1 VGGYVLAAGGFD
13 FAGGGRGGLHG
24 SMSQKSVLVTGAS
37 RGIGRGI
44 AVELAKSGHRVAINY
59 AGNAE
64 AAAEALALVKAAGGD
79 GFIVQGDV
87 AVAADRERLVAETV
101 KHFGRIDLLVNNAGV
116 APKVR
121 ADLLDAGEES
131 FDRLFSI
138 NLKGPYFLTQLVA
151 KQMLAQAPDAEG
163 FRGRVV
169 NITSISVYT
178 ASINRGDYCMVKAGL
193 AMMTKLFAD
202 RLANDGINVYEIRPG
217 VIATDMTGAVK
228 AKYDKLILEDERG
241 ITPIRRWGKPE
252 DIGRAVEAIAADKFP
267 FTTGTAFDVD
277 GGFHLQRL

>member
-1 VGGYVLAAGGFD
+1 ML
-13 FAGGGRGGLHG
+13 AGGGFAFAAGEAQALNRG
-24 SMSQKSVLVTGAS
+24 MAQKSVLITGAS

-44 AVELAKSGHRVAINY
+44 ALELAKAGHRVAINY

-64 AAAEALALVKAAGGD
+64 AAAEALTLVRAAGGD

-87 AVAADRERLVAETV
+87 ALAADRERLVAETV
-101 KHFGRIDLLVNNAGV
+101 KNFGRIDLLVNNAGV

-138 NLKGPYFLTQLVA
+138 NLKGPYFLTQLIA

-163 FRGRVV
+163 FRGRIV

-228 AKYDKLILEDERG
+228 EKYDKLILQDERG

-252 DIGRAVEAIAADKFP
+252 DIGRAVKAIAEDCFP
-267 FTTGTAFDVD
+267 FSTGATFDVD

>member
-1 VGGYVLAAGGFD
+1 
-13 FAGGGRGGLHG
+13 
-24 SMSQKSVLVTGAS
+24 MSSKSALITGAS

-44 AVELAKSGHRVAINY
+44 AIELAKAGHRIAINY

-64 AAAEALALVKAAGGD
+64 AAGEALALVKAAGGD

-87 AVAADRERLVAETV
+87 AVAADRERMVAETV
-101 KHFGRIDLLVNNAGV
+101 KQFGRIDLLVNNAGV

-131 FDRLFSI
+131 FDRLFNI

-178 ASINRGDYCMVKAGL
+178 ASVNRGDYCMVKAGL

-228 AKYDKLILEDERG
+228 EKYDKLILQDERG

-252 DIGRAVEAIAADKFP
+252 DIGRAVSAIAEDRFP
-267 FTTGTAFDVD
+267 FSTGAVFDVD